1 MGNRST
7 RLRQHSMACLAFP
20 TCGLAELRPL
30 FRAYREQRQDGE
42 YFGDLLVRTGVVEA
56 ERTPTMLHGAVK

>member
-1 MGNRST
+1 
-7 RLRQHSMACLAFP
+7 MACLAFP